1 MDLQISEG
9 LKANEGLP
17 KHFRDE
23 VKKMETLKD
32 LMVANG
38 DDKSRIFYLKV
49 IIIKRG
55 FSEEW
60 MLVLRWT

>member
-1 MDLQISEG
+1 MIFYSLMDWRQLVEDE
-9 LKANEGLP
+9 LKNKRLNQ
-17 KHFRDE
+17 
-23 VKKMETLKD
+23 KMETLKD

-49 IIIKRG
+49 IIIRPG

-60 MLVLRWT
+60 MGGLRWI